1 MDNNVSEWQPEKTVM
16 QKIIAFKFF
25 PVLLLILNI
34 FFFFYI
40 IPIDIAQNNDI
51 FFAILGGAIT
61 LVLSFWSVF
70 RVFSESTWDSFYLLL
85 SGICIGSLFIF
96 GIAFIARTTDFSSET
111 LKEDGLI
118 AEAVVIDRTKIYG
131 RRGKSIQ
138 SITVEFK
145 TNKGELAHAK
155 IDVSESQ
162 YEFFS
167 EGRRVPIKYSSE
179 YTNIATLYL
188 NENAAQKPQSVDS
201 IKFEHYKLIYG
212 EEKARQILEAQKK

>member
-16 QKIIAFKFF
+16 QKIIAFKFL

-40 IPIDIAQNNDI
+40 IPIDTAQNNDI

-70 RVFSESTWDSFYLLL
+70 RVFSERTWDSFYLLL
-85 SGICIGSLFIF
+85 SGICIGSLFVF

-162 YEFFS
+162 YDFFL

-201 IKFEHYKLIYG
+201 IKFERHKLIYG

>member
-1 MDNNVSEWQPEKTVM
+1 MNNNVSEWQPEKTIM
-16 QKIIAFKFF
+16 QKIIAFKLF
-25 PVLLLILNI
+25 PILLLILNI

-40 IPIDIAQNNDI
+40 IPIDTAQNYDI

-61 LVLSFWSVF
+61 LVLSFWCVF
-70 RVFSESTWDSFYLLL
+70 QVFSESTWDSFYLLL
-85 SGICIGSLFIF
+85 SGICISSLFIF

-111 LKEDGLI
+111 LKENGLI

-155 IDVSESQ
+155 IDVSENQ
-162 YEFFS
+162 YDFFS

-179 YTNIATLYL
+179 YTNIATLHL
-188 NENAAQKPQSVDS
+188 NENAEQKPKSIDS
-201 IKFEHYKLIYG
+201 IKFEQYKLIYG